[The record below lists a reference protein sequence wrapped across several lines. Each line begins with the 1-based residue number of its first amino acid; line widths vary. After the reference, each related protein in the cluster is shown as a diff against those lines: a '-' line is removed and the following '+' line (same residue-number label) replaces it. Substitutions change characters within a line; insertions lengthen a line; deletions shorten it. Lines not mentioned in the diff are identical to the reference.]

1 MRGSGI
7 LLHISSLPGPYGIG
21 TIGKNAYQFIDFLAK
36 AGQKY
41 WQVLPLG
48 PTSYGDSP
56 YQTFSAFAGNP
67 YFIDLDTLVNEGL
80 LEQQDLQSLVKVDD
94 SHRVNFEKI
103 YKTRFY
109 VLEKAYNQF
118 MKQSEQKEFRTFI
131 EANRYWLEDYS
142 LFMAIKSMNVEGN
155 WFGWSELYR
164 VRDQDMIDYF
174 KKEYQEKIEFWCF
187 VQYKFFEQWLK
198 LKKYANGLGIKI
210 IGDMPIYVA
219 YDSSDV
225 WANPNYW
232 QLDQN
237 LVPKVVAGV
246 PPDYFARTGQLW
258 GNPIY
263 DYTLMEK
270 DGYSWWV
277 KRIEESFKIYDV
289 VRIDHFRGF
298 ESYYAIKYTDKTAE
312 FGKWMKGPGNS
323 LFQKIK
329 EELGD
334 LEIIAEDLGFL
345 TPEVYQLLRDT
356 GYPGMKIL
364 QFGFD
369 PKEDSEYLPHNY
381 SSNSIAYTGT
391 HDNKTLKDW
400 LASITKEEKEFCFA
414 YANINHEEEA
424 VNKLIKCA
432 LSSPSEIVIIPLAD
446 YLELGEE
453 ARFNIPSTLG
463 NNWVWRMDN
472 ADLTEKLQKRI
483 LENTKIYKR

>member
-80 LEQQDLQSLVKVDD
+80 LDQQDLQTLINSDD
-94 SHRVNFEKI
+94 PRRVNFEKI

-109 VLEKAYNQF
+109 VLEKAYNKF
-118 MKQSEQKEFRTFI
+118 IKQGDLTEFKIFT

-155 WFGWSELYR
+155 WLGWSELYR
-164 VRDQDMIDYF
+164 VRDQDTIDYF
-174 KKEYQEKIEFWCF
+174 KKEYKERIEFWCF

-198 LKKYANGLGIKI
+198 LKKYANDLGIKI

-381 SSNSIAYTGT
+381 SSHSIAYTGT

-414 YANINHEEEA
+414 YANINHEDEA

-432 LSSPSEIVIIPLAD
+432 LSSPSETVIIPLVD

-463 NNWVWRMDN
+463 NNWVWRMDKS
-472 ADLTEKLQKRI
+472 DLTEKLQKRI